1 MWQRKA
7 IVPQALSQEATNQSF
22 SEHHPNFFLQEL
34 EALSK
39 GFLVTWFYTEKWA
52 LSLVILFATLE
63 FISYCFF
70 HPIFHCVKQKED
82 KM

>member
-22 SEHHPNFFLQEL
+22 SEQHPNFFPQEL

-39 GFLVTWFYTEKWA
+39 GFLVTWFYTEK
-52 LSLVILFATLE
+52 
-63 FISYCFF
+63 
-70 HPIFHCVKQKED
+70 
-82 KM
+82 